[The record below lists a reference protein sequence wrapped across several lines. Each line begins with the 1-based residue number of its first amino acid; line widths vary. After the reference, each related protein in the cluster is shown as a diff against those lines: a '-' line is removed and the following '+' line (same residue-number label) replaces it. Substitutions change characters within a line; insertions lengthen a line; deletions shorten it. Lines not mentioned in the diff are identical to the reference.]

1 MPTTWYTANVIGIKE
16 IARKVKSFT
25 IEIPDVSSFE
35 FKAGQFITI
44 DLPIGE
50 KRLQRWKSY
59 SIANAP
65 EGSNRLELC
74 IVHYE
79 NGPGSSYFF
88 NEVSIGTVLRFKGPE
103 GGFVLPDPIH
113 SDLVFICT
121 GTGIA
126 PFRSMLHDMVNRQIA
141 DKKVH
146 LIFGTR
152 TMKDLLYYDELLDF
166 EKKIPG
172 FKFDISL
179 SREEHIGD
187 DPHFHKGYVH
197 QVYLKEY
204 KDRRPDLQ
212 FFICGWSKMID
223 EAVENIFG
231 ELKYDRK
238 QIAYELYG

>member
-1 MPTTWYTANVIGIKE
+1 MPTTWYSAKVIGITE
-16 IARKVKSFT
+16 LARKVKSFT
-25 IEIPDVSSFE
+25 IEIADVPSFD
-35 FKAGQFITI
+35 FKAGQFITL
-44 DLPIGE
+44 DLPIGD

-65 EGSNRLELC
+65 DGSNRLELC

-88 NEVSIGTVLRFKGPE
+88 NEVSIGTGLRFKGPE
-103 GGFVLPDPIH
+103 GGFVLPDAIDT
-113 SDLVFICT
+113 DLVFICT

-126 PFRSMLHDMVNRQIA
+126 PFRSMLHDLVNKQITG
-141 DKKVH
+141 KKIH

-152 TMKDLLYYDELLDF
+152 TMDDLLYYEELVDF
-166 EKKIPG
+166 EKSIPG

-179 SREEHIGD
+179 SREENIVQ

-197 QVYLKEY
+197 PIYIKEY
-204 KDRRPDLQ
+204 KDKRPDIQ

-223 EAVENIFG
+223 EAVENLFG
-231 ELKYDRK
+231 ELNYDRK

>member
-1 MPTTWYTANVIGIKE
+1 MPTTWYTANVIAITE

-25 IEIPDVSSFE
+25 IEIADVFSFD
-35 FKAGQFITI
+35 FKAGQFITF
-44 DLPIGE
+44 DLPVGE
-50 KRLQRWKSY
+50 KRVQRWKSY

-65 EGSNRLELC
+65 DGTNTLELC

-88 NEVSIGTVLRFKGPE
+88 NEITIGTELKCKGPE
-103 GGFVLPDPIH
+103 GGFVLPHLIDN
-113 SDLVFICT
+113 DLVMICT

-126 PFRSMLHDMVNRQIA
+126 PFRSMLHEIVNKQIPC
-141 DKKVH
+141 KKIH

-152 TMKDLLYYDELLDF
+152 TLEDLLYYDELIHF
-166 EKKIPG
+166 EKTIPG
-172 FKFDISL
+172 FKFDITL
-179 SREEHIGD
+179 SRENNLGN

-197 QVYLKEY
+197 PVYLNEY
-204 KDRRPDLQ
+204 KELRSDIQ

-223 EAVENIFG
+223 EAVENLFG

-238 QIAYELYG
+238 QITYELYG